1 MCSLGKSGTYLWH
14 YEIFLTE
21 LFWDNSLTT
30 KKFHFRYIIDRVCE
44 FLFVEA
50 VPMLEQSI
58 LWLSALDYRRQ
69 LFVTNDQWPMASTNN
84 NNTYSLITIIKKLF
98 AYFRPVLAITIPTAS
113 RTFESFLNKV
123 DTIMSVD
130 SIKKT
135 QQWT

>member
-50 VPMLEQSI
+50 VPM
-58 LWLSALDYRRQ
+58 
-69 LFVTNDQWPMASTNN
+69 ASTNN
-84 NNTYSLITIIKKLF
+84 NNTYSLITIMKKLF

-135 QQWT
+135 QQ